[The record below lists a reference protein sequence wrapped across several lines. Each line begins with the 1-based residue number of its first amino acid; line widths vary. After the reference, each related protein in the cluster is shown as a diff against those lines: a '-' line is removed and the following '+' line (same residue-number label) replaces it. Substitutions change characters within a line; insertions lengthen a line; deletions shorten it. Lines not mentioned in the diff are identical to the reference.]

1 MWWGVVRCGEVWWGV
16 VSCGVV
22 WCGEVWCGAVRV
34 VQCNICCDG
43 IVLPPMLQEV
53 ARFFKLV
60 ALCHTV
66 LANVDEG

>member
-1 MWWGVVRCGEVWWGV
+1 MVRCGV
-16 VSCGVV
+16 
-22 WCGEVWCGAVRV
+22 VWCGAVRV